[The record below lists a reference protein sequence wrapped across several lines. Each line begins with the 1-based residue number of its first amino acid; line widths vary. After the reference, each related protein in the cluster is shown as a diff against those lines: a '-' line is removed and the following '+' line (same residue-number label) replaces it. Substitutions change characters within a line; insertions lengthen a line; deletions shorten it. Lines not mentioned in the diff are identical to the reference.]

1 MTMTNVRAVKSAA
14 KRPRQ
19 PRMLIE
25 MRREQVL
32 DAALRLL
39 TRGGYK
45 AVTMEAVSREAEL
58 AKPRV
63 YAAYPGVEPL
73 LLALVERERARA
85 IAALTDA
92 MPAFDGGANFDDTL
106 VAAATNLLQSVAA
119 NPESWRLLL
128 LSADGAPGEVRDNFE
143 DARAFALAQLRALL
157 EWGHDH
163 RPGLAVLDLDL
174 TAVSLLAV
182 GEQAARMLVSQPEQ
196 FTAERFARFT
206 RSLLD
211 MMSPPPR

>member
-1 MTMTNVRAVKSAA
+1 MTTVNPMRPAA
-14 KRPRQ
+14 KRPRK

-25 MRREQVL
+25 VRREEVL

-39 TRGGYK
+39 NRGGYQ

-63 YAAYPGVEPL
+63 YAAYPGAEPL
-73 LLALVERERARA
+73 LLALVERERERA

-92 MPAFDGGANFDDTL
+92 MPTFDDGANFDDTL
-106 VAAATNLLQSVAA
+106 VAAATNLLESVAA

-143 DARAFALAQLRALL
+143 EARAFALAQLRGLL
-157 EWGHDH
+157 EWGRDD
-163 RPGLAVLDLDL
+163 RPGLTDLDLDL
-174 TAVSLLAV
+174 TAISLLAV
-182 GEQAARMLVSQPEQ
+182 GEQAARLLVCQPEQ
-196 FTAERFARFT
+196 FTAQRFARFT

>member
-1 MTMTNVRAVKSAA
+1 MTTVSAMNPAA
-14 KRPRQ
+14 KRRRQ

-32 DAALRLL
+32 DAALRLIN
-39 TRGGYK
+39 RAGYK
-45 AVTMEAVSREAEL
+45 AVTMEAVSREVDL

-73 LLALVERERARA
+73 LLALVERERSHA
-85 IAALTDA
+85 IAALTEA
-92 MPAFDGGANFDDTL
+92 MPAFDSGANFDDIL

-119 NPESWRLLL
+119 NPDSWRLLL
-128 LSADGAPGEVRDNFE
+128 LSADGAPDEVRDNFE
-143 DARAFALAQLRALL
+143 DARAFALIQLRELL
-157 EWGHDH
+157 EWGRDH
-163 RPGLAVLDLDL
+163 RPRLADLDLEL

-182 GEQAARMLVSQPEQ
+182 GEQGARMLVCEPEQ
-196 FTAERFARFT
+196 FTAERFGRFT

-211 MMSPPPR
+211 MVSPPPR